1 VTKYDYRRK
10 GWYCDH
16 CGAFYQDKNQAQF
29 CEARHQALS
38 QWAADQI
45 DDLGLA
51 VAMGF
56 DVSTPQAQAEA
67 IQRVRDM
74 TVGGQ
79 DLGAKSAASRPF
91 TGGMGAIVGLTQ
103 VHSGG
108 RTQIPAQIRQAMGL
122 QDGDNLVWY
131 EKDARYYI
139 TTVAEIPYWDK
150 GKGYYSPPR

>member
-1 VTKYDYRRK
+1 MTKYDYRRK
-10 GWYCDH
+10 GWYCTH
-16 CGAFYQDKNQAQF
+16 CGAFYMEKIEAQA
-29 CEARHQALS
+29 CETRHQALTD
-38 QWAADQI
+38 WANERI
-45 DDLGLA
+45 DELGVA
-51 VAMGF
+51 VAFGF
-56 DVSTPQAQAEA
+56 DVSTPEAQAEA

-74 TVGGQ
+74 IVGGQ
-79 DLGAKSAASRPF
+79 NLGAKSAAARPF

-139 TTVAEIPYWDK
+139 TTVGEIPYWDK